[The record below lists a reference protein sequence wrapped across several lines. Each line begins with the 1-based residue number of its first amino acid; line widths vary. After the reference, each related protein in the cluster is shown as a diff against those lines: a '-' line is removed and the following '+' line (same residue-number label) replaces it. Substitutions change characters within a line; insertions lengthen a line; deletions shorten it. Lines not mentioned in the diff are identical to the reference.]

1 LKGLYAIKQAHLGYY
16 YNIAFEMIAMMK
28 KINVSICLFLLVLF
42 LVGCSGFE
50 KVLKSKDYN
59 LKYKKALEYYKKGDH
74 YRYTTIFEQLLTIY
88 SGTQRADTVQFYYA
102 MGNYKQGDYIL
113 AGHYF
118 DTFRKTYPRS
128 VFTEEAEYMFA
139 YCYYEASPRS
149 ELDQENTQ
157 AAILSFSE
165 FVSKYPN
172 SGKIA
177 EVGRIL
183 TELKEKLLEKSYLSA
198 KFYYNVSDY
207 KAAII
212 ALKNSLR
219 DFPDNK
225 HREEQLFLILKSSYL
240 LADNSVANKQKER
253 FQATI
258 DEYYTFVGE
267 FPQSEYSK
275 EAKNMY
281 ELSMKFLGN

>member
-1 LKGLYAIKQAHLGYY
+1 
-16 YNIAFEMIAMMK
+16 MIK
-28 KINVSICLFLLVLF
+28 KIHVSICLLLIGILLF
-42 LVGCSGFE
+42 GCSGFE

-59 LKYKKALEYYKKGDH
+59 FKYKKALEYYKKGDH
-74 YRYTTIFEQLLTIY
+74 YRYTTILEQLVPIF
-88 SGTQRADTVQFYYA
+88 SGTQRADTVQFYFA
-102 MGNYKQGDYIL
+102 MGNYKQGDFIL

-139 YCYYEASPRS
+139 YCFYESSPRPD
-149 ELDQENTQ
+149 LDQENTE
-157 AAILSFSE
+157 AAIAAFSE

-172 SGKIA
+172 SDKNGAVGKI
-177 EVGRIL
+177 L
-183 TELKEKLLEKSYLSA
+183 NELKDKLIEKSYLSS

-212 ALKNSLR
+212 ALKNSLK

-240 LADNSVANKQKER
+240 LADNSVASKRRER

-258 DEYYTFVGE
+258 DEYYSFVGE

-275 EAKNMY
+275 EAKRMY
-281 ELSMKFLGN
+281 DLCMKLLGN